1 MDVDGCGSDLDEYAR
16 RILMCSLTYGQS
28 HILVDYPAPSGAL
41 SLAEERS
48 QNRRPYWIEVDP
60 TNLLGWRLD
69 RESNYGNLI
78 QARIAEKAV
87 LPDGDFGEKVYDQ
100 VRVIEPGS
108 YRVFRKKDEIDAM
121 YDVDDN
127 SYMGEFS
134 TGTTDQEYKLVESGT
149 FSLGEIPLVTI
160 YSGKTENLVS
170 KPPLL
175 DIAYL
180 NLAHFQR
187 QADLIHSL
195 HVASQPMLVMEGYD
209 DQTKDLSYIS

>member
-1 MDVDGCGSDLDEYAR
+1 
-16 RILMCSLTYGQS
+16 
-28 HILVDYPAPSGAL
+28 
-41 SLAEERS
+41 
-48 QNRRPYWIEVDP
+48 
-60 TNLLGWRLD
+60 
-69 RESNYGNLI
+69 
-78 QARIAEKAV
+78 
-87 LPDGDFGEKVYDQ
+87 
-100 VRVIEPGS
+100 
-108 YRVFRKKDEIDAM
+108 M

-134 TGTTDQEYKLVESGT
+134 TSTTDQEYKLAESGT

-195 HVASQPMLVMEGYD
+195 HVASQPMLVWKAMTIKLKILLY
-209 DQTKDLSYIS
+209 L